1 MRTSLKDILLKDL
14 ASAKVPQGAVPET
27 LPPGEYKAKVIGF
40 TEEDAYQF
48 ITVEIDKKRYNF
60 FYNYYIKDT
69 TDLDANLINWI
80 KALATITVT
89 DATTLLEI
97 ANSAIGSTYKITLY
111 NYTSKSGKNAGK
123 LQHSISFKTLPVLD
137 NTTIVTEDVIL
148 PELPF

>member
-1 MRTSLKDILLKDL
+1 MRSSLKDILLKDL
-14 ASAKVPQGAVPET
+14 ASAKVPQGVALET
-27 LPPGEYKAKVIGF
+27 LPPGEYKAKIIGF

-89 DATTLLEI
+89 DDTTLLEI